1 MEDSKKTREQLLSEL
16 SELRHQLS
24 EFEKARKQRRAIED
38 TMRLYERIVSLSF
51 DRLAFIDDHYI
62 YRAANDSYIKHIGK
76 PREKVIGYSIRDVL
90 GDDFFGKNMK
100 FYLDKCLSGEPV
112 HFQSW
117 NEVFGLGN
125 RFHDIY
131 FFPYYENKKTV
142 GGIVISVRDITEHQM
157 AEEAKIKQA
166 ASQARAEELQK
177 SRQRIVNM
185 QESLRKEMAHIL
197 HGSVQNKLIVLLHQL
212 TELENTASKD
222 EVRSGLHQLHERLAQ
237 VIDDDIRSVSHRL
250 YPSIVRQG
258 LIPAI
263 ESLADHFESVLSIEL
278 NMDENFEQM
287 ERKNRQLIPEMSRLA
302 FYRITEE
309 ALTNILKHAKADR
322 VFIDLYFSSDNILKL
337 SIRDNGK
344 GFSPGVKT
352 CGLGMSTMQDYAEMM
367 GGSFVI
373 SSKPGKGTEVKAT
386 LALDINDTGSP
397 EKTRLSE

>member
-1 MEDSKKTREQLLSEL
+1 MEDSKKTREQLLRDL
-16 SELRHQLS
+16 NKLRYQVAAC
-24 EFEKARKQRRAIED
+24 EKAQEQQKAVED

-51 DRLAFIDDHYI
+51 DRLAFIDNHYI
-62 YRAANDSYIKHIGK
+62 YRAANDSYVKHIGK
-76 PREKVIGYSIRDVL
+76 PREQVIGYSIRDVL
-90 GDDFFGKNMK
+90 GDEFFGKNMK
-100 FYLDKCLSGEPV
+100 YYLDKCLSGETV

-125 RFHDIY
+125 RYHDIY
-131 FFPYYENKKTV
+131 FFPYYENKETV

-166 ASQARAEELQK
+166 ASQARADELQK

-197 HGSVQNKLIVLLHQL
+197 HGSVQNKLIVLMHQL
-212 TELENTASKD
+212 SELENTASKD
-222 EVRSGLHQLHERLAQ
+222 EVRSGIHQLHERLAQ
-237 VIDDDIRSVSHRL
+237 VLDEDIRSVSHRL

-278 NMDENFEQM
+278 NMDENFEQL
-287 ERKNRQLIPEMSRLA
+287 ERKNRQLTPEMSRLA

-309 ALTNILKHAKADR
+309 ALTNILKHAQATK
-322 VFIDLYFSSDNILKL
+322 VFIDLYLTSDNILRL

-344 GFSPGVKT
+344 GFSPGAKT
-352 CGLGMSTMQDYAEMM
+352 CGLGMSIMQDYAELM

-373 SSKPGKGTEVKAT
+373 SSKPGQGTEVKAT
-386 LALDINDTGSP
+386 LGLDIYGTGNP